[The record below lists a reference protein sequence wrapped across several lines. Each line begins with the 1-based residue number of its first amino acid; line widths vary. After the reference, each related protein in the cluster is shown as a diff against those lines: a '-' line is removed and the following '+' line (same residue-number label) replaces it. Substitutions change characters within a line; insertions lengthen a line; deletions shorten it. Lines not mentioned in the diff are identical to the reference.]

1 MKDEPAISSVL
12 SISSFHNVHIYLK
25 KFTESSNVYVD
36 RKEVTLPAFFLE
48 LTWVPDVAN

>member
-25 KFTESSNVYVD
+25 KFTESSNVYVA
-36 RKEVTLPAFFLE
+36 RKEVTLPASS
-48 LTWVPDVAN
+48 